1 MVQGHPDEENHCFGR
16 LHVYELSAKTEV
28 FRLGI
33 NATGIGL
40 RPEGEGNRLRNS

>member
-1 MVQGHPDEENHCFGR
+1 MRFYR
-16 LHVYELSAKTEV
+16 LLVYELSAKTEV

-33 NATGIGL
+33 NAIGIGS